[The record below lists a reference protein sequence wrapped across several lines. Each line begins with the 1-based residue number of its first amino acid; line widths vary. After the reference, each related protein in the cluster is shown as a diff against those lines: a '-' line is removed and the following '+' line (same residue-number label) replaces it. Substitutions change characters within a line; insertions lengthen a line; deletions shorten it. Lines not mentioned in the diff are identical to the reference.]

1 MRMNRTARTRRVVA
15 TTGVS
20 GRQRK
25 AQLERICND
34 LGYYLEAIKRKL
46 RTADEYALE
55 LDGLSARDIDAVDDI
70 LDDLE
75 SIDTT
80 ALEVILEDFL

>member
-1 MRMNRTARTRRVVA
+1 MRMRKPVRTRRVVA

-55 LDGLSARDIDAVDDI
+55 LDGLSGRDIDEVDDL
-70 LDDLE
+70 LDTLE

-80 ALEVILEDFL
+80 ALDVILNDYL